1 VVVDA
6 GFSALLNRLDLV
18 PCDVSKLGMAHQTLY
33 IAPEVLSGGPH
44 SVAADVYSFGIL
56 LAELDTGESVYH
68 FLNRTA
74 RCIPGR
80 HDMTVSQLLP
90 LRQALTFNRGSLQ
103 PAIVMCLQDDPRS
116 LKILRMSR
124 RAVRL
129 HGTAAAP
136 AIASS
141 VRQNP
146 TPRTSMLLGA
156 AASIFLLASTSTV
169 IHARSQESTLAV
181 KAEELYNSPSYDR
194 RKLLQFLQRGV
205 GEHPQDVGLQWRLA
219 RAAYDVASL
228 PSTSLVEKKTLIYL
242 ALDVI
247 QAALALDADNF
258 AVHKWYAEAL
268 AYFLQADAISPGF
281 WKKNSLLVAQTYLK
295 LNDVPQAKDWLRLTL
310 AVPVVTSEDQQVHD
324 QATATLATLK

>member
-1 VVVDA
+1 
-6 GFSALLNRLDLV
+6 
-18 PCDVSKLGMAHQTLY
+18 
-33 IAPEVLSGGPH
+33 
-44 SVAADVYSFGIL
+44 
-56 LAELDTGESVYH
+56 
-68 FLNRTA
+68 
-74 RCIPGR
+74 
-80 HDMTVSQLLP
+80 
-90 LRQALTFNRGSLQ
+90 
-103 PAIVMCLQDDPRS
+103 

-258 AVHKWYAEAL
+258 AVHKWYGIILSSIGEFEGSKVTIANSFTVRDHWLKAIALNPSDATSFNLLGRWCLTIADISWIERQLAAAIFGTPPRATYAEAL